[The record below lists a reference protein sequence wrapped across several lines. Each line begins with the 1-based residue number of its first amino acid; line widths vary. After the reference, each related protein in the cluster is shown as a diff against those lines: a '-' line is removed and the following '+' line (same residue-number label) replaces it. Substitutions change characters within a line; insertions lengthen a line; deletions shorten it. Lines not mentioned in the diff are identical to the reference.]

1 MLQTRYPTRDVDH
14 LVGPAPD
21 EVLLTCLAVTPGV
34 QCVVLVS
41 IAVELKEGVGARA
54 GVFESRHLSAIR
66 RFAFRDRPAKRAP
79 AQVASLNQR
88 SDLDA
93 LRSEE

>member
-1 MLQTRYPTRDVDH
+1 MLQTRYPARDVDH
-14 LVGPAPD
+14 LVRPAPD
-21 EVLLTCLAVTPGV
+21 EVLLTCLALTPGV

-54 GVFESRHLSAIR
+54 SVFESRHLSAIR
-66 RFAFRDRPAKRAP
+66 RFAFRDRPAKRAR

-93 LRSEE
+93 L